1 MLYNRHISRRIY
13 SKMEHAHRFNGSA
26 ANALSDDQRKRKL
39 YRAIDRLFSDV
50 HFATEQESIQP
61 ENIEKTRESFFRF
74 LDEMNLPLARVCFE
88 ELLKEKTGEFAFR
101 ADGKVP
107 NWYHEIR
114 QCFYALSMMRGG
126 LLREKDLQQYGGIE
140 VLLGTILRHDSWE
153 DLGKDRMTVY
163 SPMERRLHLLQ
174 DQGRITN
181 GQMDIYRNI
190 SIGIVNGMD
199 LLTRKIPEVDDD
211 GFVRKPNGKIKKN
224 DRFDRQLNL
233 YYDQILQSPL
243 TALSKFFDGIEGMST
258 RVGVKSYSVHDDRV
272 YTEER
277 RGIYGR
283 RALDAQAIERF
294 PFLKKAIV
302 AADGMLG
309 TLLVSVETLN
319 DYNEDRGQNPKYAKP
334 IRIEQYGSLP
344 SKGFHALPPGFDP
357 ICIMM
362 ERMRAKASLERNGHT
377 GELNRRALMPSI
389 GTLFPKTT
397 IYTSP
402 FLPEGPA
409 SGLTL

>member
-1 MLYNRHISRRIY
+1 MH
-13 SKMEHAHRFNGSA
+13 SKMEHTNLFNGSV
-26 ANALSDDQRKRKL
+26 ANAPSDAQKTRRL
-39 YRAIDRLFSDV
+39 NRAIDRLFSDV

-61 ENIEKTRESFFRF
+61 ENIEKTREAFFGF

-126 LLREKDLQQYGGIE
+126 LLREKDLEEYGGVE
-140 VLLGTILRHDSWE
+140 VLIGTILRHDSWE

-163 SPMERRLHLLQ
+163 SPMERRLHQLQ
-174 DQGRITN
+174 DQGVIIN
-181 GQMDIYRNI
+181 GQMDFYRNN

-199 LLTRKIPEVDDD
+199 LLTRKIPEVDED

-224 DRFDRQLNL
+224 DRFDGQLNL

-258 RVGVKSYSVHDDRV
+258 RVGVTSYSVEDDRI
-272 YTEER
+272 YTQER

-283 RALDAQAIERF
+283 RALDVQAIEHF
-294 PFLKKAIV
+294 PFLKRAIR

-319 DYNEDRGQNPKYAKP
+319 DYNKDRGQNPRFAKP

-344 SKGFHALPPGFDP
+344 SKGFHALPPAFDP

-362 ERMRAKASLERNGHT
+362 ERMRAKALYESDGRT
-377 GELNRRALMPSI
+377 AELNRRALMPSI

-402 FLPEGPA
+402 FLPEG
-409 SGLTL
+409 SGSALTL